1 MAALCDAAPAGP
13 GPPALLRRVQTAVEV
28 WRAPTSLRAVRVQPV
43 QAAQGSGLR
52 CLRSAKLSQ
61 NNLKAGAGPTESVQK
76 PALARQ
82 SQYKPEAGTVTR
94 QGESAQA

>member
-1 MAALCDAAPAGP
+1 MIVRCDAAPAGP
-13 GPPALLRRVQTAVEV
+13 GPPALLRRVQSAVEV
-28 WRAPTSLRAVRVQPV
+28 WRAPTSLSAVRVELV
-43 QAAQGSGLR
+43 QGRQRR